1 MDFTKEQFINFWG
14 NTGYYEEFT
23 YGIGIQEVIN
33 RIIYP
38 FGGVETCLE
47 IGCGGGV
54 FTKVLSNTFSKVIG
68 IDVIPLH
75 AGVIY
80 HNLEYKEL
88 DNQDYKC
95 TGVDDNSIDFVFSY
109 GVFCHFSNDAIKE
122 YLQSIYRVMKKGGDC
137 VIMISNFDKLKAEFP
152 DYDDWS
158 KYNLGDRMLIGHFYQ
173 NDSTVDIMKHK
184 FKIVSRNLTPD
195 HRDIVVHLKK

>member
-14 NTGYYEEFT
+14 SNGYYEAFT

-33 RIIYP
+33 RTIVP
-38 FGGVETCLE
+38 FSNKTCLE

-54 FTKVLSNTFSKVIG
+54 FTKVLSEQFDVVIG
-68 IDVIPLH
+68 IDVIPIH
-75 AGVIY
+75 DGVRY
-80 HNLEYKEL
+80 HNVKYIEL

-95 TGVDDNSIDFVFSY
+95 TGIPDNSIDFVFSY

-152 DYDDWS
+152 DFDDWS
-158 KYNLGDRMLIGHFYQ
+158 KYKLGDRMLIGHFYQ
-173 NDSTVDIMKHK
+173 DDRTVDIMKHK

>member
-14 NTGYYEEFT
+14 TGYYEEFT

-33 RIIYP
+33 RTIVP
-38 FGGVETCLE
+38 FHNVKCRE

-54 FTKVLSNTFSKVIG
+54 FTKVLSQHFDKVIG
-68 IDVIPLH
+68 IDVIPKHDGLRYPN
-75 AGVIY
+75 VKYI
-80 HNLEYKEL
+80 EL

-95 TGVDDNSIDFVFSY
+95 TGVEDNLIDFVFSY

-122 YLQSIYRVMKKGGDC
+122 YLQSIYRVLKKGGEC
-137 VIMISNFDKLKAEFP
+137 VIMISNFDKLKADFP
-152 DYDDWS
+152 DYDTWD
-158 KYNLGDRMLIGHFYQ
+158 KYKLGDRMLIGHFYQ
-173 NDSTVDIMKHK
+173 DDRTVDIMKDK
-184 FKIVSRNLTPD
+184 FKIISRNLTPD